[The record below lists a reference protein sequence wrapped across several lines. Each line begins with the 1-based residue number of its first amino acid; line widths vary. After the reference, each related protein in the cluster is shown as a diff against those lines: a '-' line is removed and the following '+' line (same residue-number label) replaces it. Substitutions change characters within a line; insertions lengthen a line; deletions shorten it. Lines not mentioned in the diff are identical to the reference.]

1 MSYFIEISIFGK
13 ASDPEAIHDLTKA
26 VRDEEYL
33 DEAISEDEVFD
44 RLQEAASRGAAVEF
58 SGNGY
63 DDAFQDV
70 IIACQKAGLSYVW
83 TIGESTGEGPTN
95 GKAWKPGMSDEVT
108 FMMHDRRPGVALA
121 TIAAAAKIGIEA
133 VNELVSTVASA
144 TRVGK
149 IEFAPGFN
157 EAYHAFL
164 DELEDGSENDD
175 ADEDVADHGMRP

>member
-13 ASDPEAIHDLTKA
+13 VSDPEAVHELVEA
-26 VRDEEYL
+26 VRDEEGL
-33 DEAISEDEVFD
+33 DEGIDESDVFA
-44 RLQEAASRGAAVEF
+44 RLQDASSRGAAVEF

-63 DDAFQDV
+63 DDVFHDV
-70 IIACQKAGLSYVW
+70 TVACQKAGLSYVW

-95 GKAWKPGMSDEVT
+95 GKAWKPGMSDEIT

-121 TIAAAAKIGIEA
+121 TIAAAAKLGIEA

-157 EAYHAFL
+157 EAYQAFL
-164 DELEDGSENDD
+164 DKLEDGSENDD
-175 ADEDVADHGMRP
+175 TDEDVADHGMRP